1 MRMLITFQ
9 NKSVPVYFTTENK
22 QPTQKVLRILNN
34 TLELKIQKG
43 KSALQ
48 KCLNSLISIEIKGS
62 EAILHSYS
70 EMIRSHYPSTKL
82 EG

>member
-1 MRMLITFQ
+1 MRTLITFQ
-9 NKSVPVYFTTENK
+9 NKIVPVYITTENK
-22 QPTQKVLRILNN
+22 QPTQKVLRLLNS

-70 EMIRSHYPSTKL
+70 ENDSLALSLY
-82 EG
+82 